1 MRAAAHS
8 SEVTALPL
16 SASHNLVMPSTVWVP
31 LPSQSMPQSTL
42 LANLPCEG
50 WCQWALTQKRTLGA
64 AAHLSVEILVSLRT
78 AASAE
83 APLSPILLSLTLRVR
98 GGARMVREQ
107 RCQRAQTQKRTF
119 GVATPERGHG
129 APLEPLAQ
137 LGEAQGGVGPLGI
150 AIIILVEAAELV
162 AVQAAKGG
170 EECQWALTG

>member
-1 MRAAAHS
+1 MS
-8 SEVTALPL
+8 
-16 SASHNLVMPSTVWVP
+16 W
-31 LPSQSMPQSTL
+31 
-42 LANLPCEG
+42 
-50 WCQWALTQKRTLGA
+50 
-64 AAHLSVEILVSLRT
+64 EILVSLRT

-107 RCQRAQTQKRTF
+107 RCQRAQTQKRTL

-137 LGEAQGGVGPLGI
+137 LGEAQGGVGTLGI
-150 AIIILVEAAELV
+150 AINILVEAAELV
-162 AVQAAKGG
+162 AIQAAKEG